1 MNNVAIICPHCGGQ
15 NGQHPWAG
23 SGECPGRSTHPS
35 EYPNINPTSQVEI
48 LQRLDVLEF
57 QVKLDILKRLDAL
70 ENYQN
75 GVHIDILSR
84 LDVLEMQMQTL
95 ITTKNR

>member
-15 NGQHPWAG
+15 NGEHRWAG

-35 EYPNINPTSQVEI
+35 EYNKVGPQIPSVGSLISASHT
-48 LQRLDVLEF
+48 
-57 QVKLDILKRLDAL
+57 DILKRLDAL

-95 ITTKNR
+95 ITTKNQ